1 MRILVADDNRAVRTG
16 IEKLLADEAAWELC
30 GSASEGNEA
39 LSKARELKPDL
50 VLLDLRMPSGNGL
63 DIAKAI
69 KREMPEIKVVIMSQ
83 NDAVH
88 LRPAALNAGALG
100 CIDKSRLT
108 SDLSALLRTIAMD
121 TNV

>member
-1 MRILVADDNRAVRTG
+1 MRILIADDNRAVRTG
-16 IEKLLADEAAWELC
+16 IEKLLADEAAWEFC
-30 GSASEGNEA
+30 GSASDGNEA

-88 LRPAALNAGALG
+88 LLPAALNAGALG
-100 CIDKSRLT
+100 CIDKSRLA